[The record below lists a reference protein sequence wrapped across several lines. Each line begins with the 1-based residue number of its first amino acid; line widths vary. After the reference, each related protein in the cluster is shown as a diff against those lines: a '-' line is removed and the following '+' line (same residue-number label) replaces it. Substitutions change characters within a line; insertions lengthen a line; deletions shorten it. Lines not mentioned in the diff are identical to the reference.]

1 MDWMKA
7 ASKDKVKQRRRKTE
21 GRKDIELD
29 TIEWQ

>member
-7 ASKDKVKQRRRKTE
+7 ASKDKVKQRRRPE
-21 GRKDIELD
+21 ERKGIELD